1 MRIKRSLDT
10 CSMSSFGIAVILVRE
25 VPARIAIAA
34 FLSLRTISLRR
45 LSRACWTCHSF
56 AAAADSPIA
65 LARSSGVLATIG
77 LSLGIQKL
85 LQTFSGKLNLQGRC
99 TLGFLTRA

>member
-10 CSMSSFGIAVILVRE
+10 CSMSSFRIAVILVRE
-25 VPARIAIAA
+25 VPARIAIAVSHPLLA
-34 FLSLRTISLRR
+34 YDLFKASQQSVL
-45 LSRACWTCHSF
+45 TCHSF
-56 AAAADSPIA
+56 AAAADSLIA

-85 LQTFSGKLNLQGRC
+85 LQTFSSRLNLQGRC
-99 TLGFLTRA
+99 TLR